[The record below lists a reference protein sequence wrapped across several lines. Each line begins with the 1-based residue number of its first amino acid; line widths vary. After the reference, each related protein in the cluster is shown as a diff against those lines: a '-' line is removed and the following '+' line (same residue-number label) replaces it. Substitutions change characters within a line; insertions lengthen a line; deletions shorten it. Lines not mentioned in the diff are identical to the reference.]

1 MTVMGHAEPFD
12 IGIYAN
18 PHYYFRYDNPR
29 LRALMAEADALLD
42 EAQRKER
49 YAQVQRILAEDA
61 VNVFLYNG
69 PYLVGMR
76 KTVHN
81 WWTNLPIPAID
92 VTRVYKS
99 Q

>member
-1 MTVMGHAEPFD
+1 
-12 IGIYAN
+12 
-18 PHYYFRYDNPR
+18 
-29 LRALMAEADALLD
+29 MAEADALLD